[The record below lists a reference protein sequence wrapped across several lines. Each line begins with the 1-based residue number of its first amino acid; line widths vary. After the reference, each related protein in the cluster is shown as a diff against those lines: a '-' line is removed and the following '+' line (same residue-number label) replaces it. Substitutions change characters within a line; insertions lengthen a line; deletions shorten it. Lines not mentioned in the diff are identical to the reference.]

1 MTYHSA
7 YAYLGF
13 PDSLAMA
20 LTLVSLSLALTPW
33 LAGTDY
39 GIFKVPTLPTSVA
52 RPMKYIAPTCFAI
65 FIAGFLKII
74 PVDPSPP
81 STSLD
86 VNTPALK
93 VLNAAHIQALNRNYR
108 TRLWGGDDFSAVLHS
123 VSELRLTVQKNYV
136 EIKNSANTVQI
147 DALRNVQQSLI
158 DLETTLKELQPH
170 IGDIAAL
177 SVPPGS
183 ELLAH
188 AEHLR
193 HRVNES
199 IQTFAEKMNLS
210 AELPP
215 PPS

>member
-1 MTYHSA
+1 MTYLSS
-7 YAYLGF
+7 YAYLGL

-39 GIFKVPTLPTSVA
+39 GIFKVPNLPTSIA

-74 PVDPSPP
+74 PVDTKPH
-81 STSLD
+81 STAVD
-86 VNTPALK
+86 VRTPALEI
-93 VLNAAHIQALNRNYR
+93 LSAAHIQALNRDYR
-108 TRLWGGDDFSAVLHS
+108 TRLWEGEDFSAVLGS
-123 VSELRLTVQKNYV
+123 ISELRLTVQKKYV
-136 EIKNSANTVQI
+136 EIKNSANIVQI

-158 DLETTLKELQPH
+158 DLENTLRELQPH

-183 ELLAH
+183 ELLVR

-193 HRVNES
+193 SRVNAS
-199 IQTFAEKMNLS
+199 IQTFAEKVNLS

-215 PPS
+215 PPT